1 MTCGDDAQT
10 KVYVAKAQGF
20 WGNVERYYDAP
31 PQMITINHLSGTQA
45 ELTQLMQILIM
56 AA

>member
-10 KVYVAKAQGF
+10 KVYLAKAQGF
-20 WGNVERYYDAP
+20 WGDVESYYDSTP
-31 PQMITINHLSGTQA
+31 HMVTIDRLSGTQE
-45 ELTQLMQILIM
+45 ELTQLMRILAM